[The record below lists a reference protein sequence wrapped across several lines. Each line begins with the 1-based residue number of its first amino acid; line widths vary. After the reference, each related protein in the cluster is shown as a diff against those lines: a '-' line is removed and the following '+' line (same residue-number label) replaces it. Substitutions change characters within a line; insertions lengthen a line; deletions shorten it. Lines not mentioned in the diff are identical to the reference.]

1 MTGDMSSK
9 GEQLWL
15 KEGEKPQIQVLKVA
29 HHGSSYSSDSE
40 FLKRVDPKWAVISCG
55 EGNRYGHPS
64 QDTLKR
70 LKTQG
75 IEWFLTMDS
84 GAIMVNTDGNKIEI
98 RTFQNGL

>member
-1 MTGDMSSK
+1 M
-9 GEQLWL
+9 
-15 KEGEKPQIQVLKVA
+15 
-29 HHGSSYSSDSE
+29 GSH
-40 FLKRVDPKWAVISCG
+40 FL
-55 EGNRYGHPS
+55 S